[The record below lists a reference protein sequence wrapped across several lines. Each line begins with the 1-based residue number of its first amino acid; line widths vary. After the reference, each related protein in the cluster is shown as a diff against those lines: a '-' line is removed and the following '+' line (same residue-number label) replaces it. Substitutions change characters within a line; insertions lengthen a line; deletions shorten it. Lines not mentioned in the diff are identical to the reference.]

1 MVSTACQEVDN
12 RNSFVTSLNTQ
23 VRVGKP
29 LWRWRWSWRWS
40 ATLVSPEHGFAF
52 KTETGDVLNG
62 TEATRITTRLEIC
75 QKIYMTGFFGQKFYT
90 IKVRK
95 LRRFLLKKKQHECT
109 NISYF
114 SLFLL
119 DFNWVCILFTDQCK
133 ITLGVCKSCSFT
145 QIMRE
150 IALFS
155 GRIYTPET
163 NFTPPPVVMVASNL
177 NSACAHSLTG

>member
-62 TEATRITTRLEIC
+62 TEATRITTSTFVWHLS
-75 QKIYMTGFFGQKFYT
+75 GVDFG
-90 IKVRK
+90 
-95 LRRFLLKKKQHECT
+95 LL
-109 NISYF
+109 F
-114 SLFLL
+114 LFLL
-119 DFNWVCILFTDQCK
+119 SDLSFPCGYFWSAPL
-133 ITLGVCKSCSFT
+133 SFT
-145 QIMRE
+145 P
-150 IALFS
+150 LFQW
-155 GRIYTPET
+155 GCRIKFDLVVTFDWGSNWHKVNGSEVHFAWSLQGYFTRPRSITWEQAKLDIL
-163 NFTPPPVVMVASNL
+163 NFVK
-177 NSACAHSLTG
+177 